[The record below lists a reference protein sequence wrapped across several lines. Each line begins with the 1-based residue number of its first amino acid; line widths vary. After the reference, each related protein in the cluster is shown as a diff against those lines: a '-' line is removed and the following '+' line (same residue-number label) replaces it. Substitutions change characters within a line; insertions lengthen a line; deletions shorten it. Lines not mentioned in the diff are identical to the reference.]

1 MEQNALQDILEIV
14 TFLKDNAVSR
24 EEAVTKEEL
33 HQVKQE
39 LRSEMVGMKD
49 ELRSEMVGMKD
60 ELRSEMVG
68 MKDELRSEMV
78 GMENRLLT
86 HIDGFVKLHTTL
98 EVEQLA
104 LRAKCER
111 LEDRD
116 DQLAKHLQFK
126 FS

>member
-33 HQVKQE
+33 HQVKQ
-39 LRSEMVGMKD
+39 
-49 ELRSEMVGMKD
+49 

>member
-68 MKDELRSEMV
+68 MKDELLDPYR
-78 GMENRLLT
+78 RLRQT
-86 HIDGFVKLHTTL
+86 SYDPRGRTACFARQVRTFG
-98 EVEQLA
+98 
-104 LRAKCER
+104 RP
-111 LEDRD
+111 
-116 DQLAKHLQFK
+116 
-126 FS
+126 